1 MEHADALAE
10 AMGST
15 EELLTR
21 YLEGFDEDHAA
32 TQAPGLPNHAAWTM
46 GHLALTMHRAAER
59 IGGRT
64 HPLAWDPEP
73 FAFGSTPSAQRGDYP
88 PLSEMIDHYRRSM
101 SLLQEAVRS
110 AGDGGLDKQVR
121 WGRGGTTAG
130 HLAMRMIFHNGVHC
144 GQLVDLRRALG
155 MEPVIR

>member
-1 MEHADALAE
+1 MSFYVTMGYTQADLRVPMQTVAGINALREALMTPESLVAAFLEEKFGKGFCDRCLAARIRSQEGVQVKQAEVRRAATTLAE
-10 AMGST
+10 SG
-15 EELLTR
+15 
-21 YLEGFDEDHAA
+21 
-32 TQAPGLPNHAAWTM
+32 
-46 GHLALTMHRAAER
+46 
-59 IGGRT
+59 
-64 HPLAWDPEP
+64 
-73 FAFGSTPSAQRGDYP
+73 
-88 PLSEMIDHYRRSM
+88 HYRRSM

-110 AGDGGLDKQVR
+110 AGDGGLGKQVR